1 MDLLCVMGPVWK
13 YDYGCFLYRNILK
26 YFFIFLKLFLTS
38 AYQNDL
44 KHIKKLS
51 FNKKKFEFF

>member
-1 MDLLCVMGPVWK
+1 MDLLCVMGAVWK